1 MHLILSLKWYIYRDH
16 AFLVECVI
24 PLDVLGGSFIR
35 CPLRNQ
41 KVKEEVKKKI
51 VSNHKRGTWLSVC
64 CPCKTCW
71 HFTVLQQLITW
82 EAFTHAKALYQVSS
96 PHRNRRT
103 ESSMSDM
110 FMSAS
115 LQISHE
121 SRTLSI
127 AGSPPERRPKLKY
140 ELTHGGGPVALS
152 LALSCCH
159 THTNTLTHSHAG
171 VRSHAV
177 NALCKQLLSNKC
189 CLLPGMTELW
199 PDPNTGS
206 LIND

>member
-1 MHLILSLKWYIYRDH
+1 MHFWLSVLFLWPFWVVRLLDFFWKAYMSKRKWKR
-16 AFLVECVI
+16 CV
-24 PLDVLGGSFIR
+24 PD
-35 CPLRNQ
+35 Q
-41 KVKEEVKKKI
+41 
-51 VSNHKRGTWLSVC
+51 KRGTWLSVC

-71 HFTVLQQLITW
+71 QFTVVQQLITW

-96 PHRNRRT
+96 QHRNGTT
-103 ESSMSDM
+103 ESSMPDM

-115 LQISHE
+115 LRISHE

-127 AGSPPERRPKLKY
+127 AGSPPACRPKLKY
-140 ELTHGGGPVALS
+140 ELTRGRGSVALS
-152 LALSCCH
+152 FCH
-159 THTNTLTHSHAG
+159 THTNTLAHSPAG
-171 VRSHAV
+171 VRSHVV
-177 NALCKQLLSNKC
+177 NDLCKQLLSNKC